1 MAATGCDDVEV
12 WRRHRLPPR
21 SGGGGGVGFPPL
33 PPSRQWLRGSRRWRF
48 PAVDPFPP
56 SQIWPEEGGATVAAR
71 PDVGRPGGGGVGWHF
86 FYSPKIF
93 SQRWIRCLQRWRCH
107 LRRDFRRQAVEPLA
121 KINYFRRLI
130 RTGGPSSHLKKMIFG
145 CLEKRFFW

>member
-71 PDVGRPGGGGVGWHF
+71 PDVGRPGGGVGWHF
-86 FYSPKIF
+86 F
-93 SQRWIRCLQRWRCH
+93 IRQKYFHSGGYDACK
-107 LRRDFRRQAVEPLA
+107 DGGAAYETFFRQAVGPLA
-121 KINYFRRLI
+121 KINYFRRFI

>member
-71 PDVGRPGGGGVGWHF
+71 PDVGRPGGGWGGIFLFAKNIFTAVDTMPAKMEVPPTKHFSGKLLGRLRKSTIFVGL
-86 FYSPKIF
+86 YVQVGLP
-93 SQRWIRCLQRWRCH
+93 
-107 LRRDFRRQAVEPLA
+107 P
-121 KINYFRRLI
+121 
-130 RTGGPSSHLKKMIFG
+130 T
-145 CLEKRFFW
+145 

>member
-56 SQIWPEEGGATVAAR
+56 SQIWPEEGGATVAAW
-71 PDVGRPGGGGVGWHF
+71 PDVGRPGGGVGWHF

-93 SQRWIRCLQRWRCH
+93 SQRWIRCLQIWRCR
-107 LRRDFRRQAVEPLA
+107 LRNIFAGKLLG
-121 KINYFRRLI
+121 RL
-130 RTGGPSSHLKKMIFG
+130 RKSTIFVG
-145 CLEKRFFW
+145 LYVQVGLPPT

>member
-71 PDVGRPGGGGVGWHF
+71 PDVGRPGGGGWGGIFFIRQKYFHSGGYDACKDGGATYEEIFAGKLLSRLRKSTIFVGL
-86 FYSPKIF
+86 YVQVGLP
-93 SQRWIRCLQRWRCH
+93 
-107 LRRDFRRQAVEPLA
+107 P
-121 KINYFRRLI
+121 
-130 RTGGPSSHLKKMIFG
+130 T
-145 CLEKRFFW
+145 

>member
-56 SQIWPEEGGATVAAR
+56 SQIWPEEGGATVAAW
-71 PDVGRPGGGGVGWHF
+71 PDVGRPGGGGGVAFFLFAKNIFTAVDTMPANMEVPPTKHF
-86 FYSPKIF
+86 
-93 SQRWIRCLQRWRCH
+93 C
-107 LRRDFRRQAVEPLA
+107 RQAVGPLA